1 MLITIDLAYP
11 DNDVEVVGLAQDEAL
26 EARLGPRGY
35 MAYRMFAA
43 AARVL
48 FLVLQKTQR
57 PDVVAATEMMLN
69 REAQFVRQ
77 RLDEL
82 QRRKVDGA

>member
-1 MLITIDLAYP
+1 MLITIDLAYL